1 MGPGLRLRRVR
12 DDSQESEDRMMIASV
27 AFEPCVMPL
36 EDKNWKFALGTA
48 STSCGYIVR
57 LTADTGYVGYG
68 YSNSSPHMG
77 SSFETL
83 PFELERFKPLLQGKD
98 PFAIEAILQSLDRS
112 LVGASQAKAGIDCA
126 LHDLCARALGVPLY
140 NLLGGKVRSSVPVL
154 RIVPIKTPSEMAA
167 NADRLF
173 QQGYHYFKIKVH
185 GNVAE
190 DVARVKAIRER
201 VGDDA
206 HLTIDANQSYSPK
219 DAITAINRMAEYR
232 LDLVEQPVSRDDLKG
247 LELVTRSVPVTVE
260 ADEGAG
266 TVDEIMTL
274 VSNRIVDAVSL
285 KIQKLGGLR
294 NALAAARI
302 CEAGKV
308 KYRLGAHVGTRLGNA
323 HAIHLAAALP
333 GVDYACELGEFSRM
347 FNDPFAGIE
356 VVNGELA
363 VPDGPGCGVEPVT
376 TAERRAGA

>member
-1 MGPGLRLRRVR
+1 
-12 DDSQESEDRMMIASV
+12 
-27 AFEPCVMPL
+27 MPL

-48 STSCGYIVR
+48 STSRGWIVR
-57 LTADTGYVGYG
+57 ITSDEGHTGYG

-77 SSFETL
+77 STFESL
-83 PFELERFKPLLQGKD
+83 PHELERFKPIVVGND
-98 PFAIEAILQSLDRS
+98 PFAIEAILQELDH
-112 LVGASQAKAGIDCA
+112 LLAGGSQAKAGIDCA

-154 RIVPIKTPSEMAA
+154 RIVAIKTPAEMAEQA
-167 NADRLF
+167 QKLLD
-173 QQGYHYFKIKVH
+173 QGYSYFKVKVD
-185 GNVAE
+185 GDVDE

-201 VGDDA
+201 VGKDA

-219 DAITAINRMAEYR
+219 DAIAAINRMAEYR
-232 LDLVEQPVSRDDLKG
+232 LDLVEQPVSRRDLKG
-247 LELVTRSVPVTVE
+247 LELVTRSVPVVVE

-302 CEAGKV
+302 CEAGHV
-308 KYRLGAHVGTRLGNA
+308 KCRLGAHVGTRLSNA

-333 GVDYACELGEFSRM
+333 GVDYACELGEFTRM
-347 FNDPFAGIE
+347 YNDPFCGLE
-356 VVNGELA
+356 VVDGALA
-363 VPDGPGCGVEPVT
+363 VPDGPGCGVEPVAA
-376 TAERRAGA
+376 AETKRAGVA